1 MAAMARAV
9 CAAASSV
16 ARSTSAASAS
26 ASTSSQSKG
35 WLVYVVETKGGKLY
49 TGITVS
55 LRRRMEQHAGTRAGG
70 AKAFRADPPARL
82 RYAETAVNRAEAT
95 RREMAIKKLRRA
107 DKLALIQDAMMLTY
121 DRDDDHLDFTGEGEK
136 AWGTPLAPEELAAN
150 DPFTHEDRPT
160 HKCAFLKE
168 TIDPD

>member
-95 RREMAIKKLRRA
+95 RREMAIKKLRRV
-107 DKLALIQDAMMLTY
+107 DKLALIQDAMMLTH
-121 DRDDDHLDFTGEGEK
+121 DSADDHLDLTGEGEK

-150 DPFTHEDRPT
+150 DPFTHPDRPT

>member
-26 ASTSSQSKG
+26 SSTSSPSKG

-55 LRRRMEQHAGTRAGG
+55 LRRRMEQHAGTRTGG
-70 AKAFRADPPARL
+70 AKAFRLDPPARL

-107 DKLALIQDAMMLTY
+107 DKLALIQSAMLH
-121 DRDDDHLDFTGEGEK
+121 DRDEDTGG
-136 AWGTPLAPEELAAN
+136 AWGRPLSPEELAAS
-150 DPFTHEDRPT
+150 DPFARDCSSHD
-160 HKCAFLKE
+160 KE
-168 TIDPD
+168 TMRPD

>member
-1 MAAMARAV
+1 M
-9 CAAASSV
+9 
-16 ARSTSAASAS
+16 
-26 ASTSSQSKG
+26 
-35 WLVYVVETKGGKLY
+35 
-49 TGITVS
+49 
-55 LRRRMEQHAGTRAGG
+55 
-70 AKAFRADPPARL
+70 

-107 DKLALIQDAMMLTY
+107 DKLALIQDAMMLTH

-150 DPFTHEDRPT
+150 DPFTHEVRPT

>member
-1 MAAMARAV
+1 
-9 CAAASSV
+9 
-16 ARSTSAASAS
+16 
-26 ASTSSQSKG
+26 
-35 WLVYVVETKGGKLY
+35 L
-49 TGITVS
+49 
-55 LRRRMEQHAGTRAGG
+55 
-70 AKAFRADPPARL
+70 DPPARL

-107 DKLALIQDAMMLTY
+107 DKLALIQDAMMLTH
-121 DRDDDHLDFTGEGEK
+121 DSADDHLDFTGEGEK

-150 DPFTHEDRPT
+150 DPFTHEVRPT

>member
-16 ARSTSAASAS
+16 ARSPSAS
-26 ASTSSQSKG
+26 SSPSSPSKG

-55 LRRRMEQHAGTRAGG
+55 LRRRMEQHAGTRTGG
-70 AKAFRADPPARL
+70 AKAFRLDPPARL

-95 RREMAIKKLRRA
+95 RREMAIKKLRRV
-107 DKLALIQDAMMLTY
+107 DKLALIQDAMMLTH
-121 DRDDDHLDFTGEGEK
+121 DRDDDHLDFTDDGEK

-150 DPFTHEDRPT
+150 DPFTHEVRPT

>member
-26 ASTSSQSKG
+26 SSTSSQSKG

-55 LRRRMEQHAGTRAGG
+55 LRRRMEQHAGTRTGG
-70 AKAFRADPPARL
+70 AKAFRLDPPARL

-107 DKLALIQDAMMLTY
+107 DKLALIQDAMMLTH
-121 DRDDDHLDFTGEGEK
+121 DREMIIWTSPAKGRRRGARRWRPRSSPRTTRSPTKFALRTS
-136 AWGTPLAPEELAAN
+136 APS
-150 DPFTHEDRPT
+150 
-160 HKCAFLKE
+160 
-168 TIDPD
+168 

>member
-16 ARSTSAASAS
+16 ARSTSASS
-26 ASTSSQSKG
+26 STSSQSKG

-70 AKAFRADPPARL
+70 AKAFRLDPPARL

-107 DKLALIQDAMMLTY
+107 DKLALIQDAMMITY
-121 DRDDDHLDFTGEGEK
+121 DRDDDHLDFTDEGEK

-150 DPFTHEDRPT
+150 DPFTHEVRPT

>member
-1 MAAMARAV
+1 
-9 CAAASSV
+9 
-16 ARSTSAASAS
+16 
-26 ASTSSQSKG
+26 
-35 WLVYVVETKGGKLY
+35 L
-49 TGITVS
+49 
-55 LRRRMEQHAGTRAGG
+55 
-70 AKAFRADPPARL
+70 DPPARL

-107 DKLALIQDAMMLTY
+107 DKLALIQDAMMLTH

-150 DPFTHEDRPT
+150 DPFTREVRPT